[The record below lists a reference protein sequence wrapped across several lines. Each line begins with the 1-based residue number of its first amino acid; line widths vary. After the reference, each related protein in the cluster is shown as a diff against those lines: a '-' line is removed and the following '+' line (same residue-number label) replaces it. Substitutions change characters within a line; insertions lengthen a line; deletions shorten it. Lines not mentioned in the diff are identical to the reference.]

1 MANITEYLQKILAAR
16 YGRDVRQSIHDAI
29 DAVNTSAEGSAAT
42 AEEAAQKAEA
52 ARQDIENVKLQAKA
66 TSDVLGAVK
75 YDDVTIKENENGQLY
90 VVDKG
95 GIEDVSEAEVTFEEA
110 TERTNIESGEAVGTI
125 FGKIKKF
132 FSDLKAVAFSGS
144 YNDLSD
150 KPSIPTVTNNDLAT
164 EAGTAWD
171 AVRGAAIRAEV
182 DAIKSELD
190 NKIGYGTDVDKL
202 ISNITDFNDAR
213 EFGSYRST
221 LIAQILSIANRPPDI
236 TEGGHVRLDV
246 MALSIG
252 TSYTLQRLYYATISG
267 ELRIYERVYLTSW
280 SDWECISMKS
290 DLPTLAPSRLVYT
303 TSQTPSST
311 GYERLKLNASAISTS
326 WLKIDADGTYF
337 TLSKGA
343 YWIYATVTL
352 KNTGTA
358 ATNYYVALD
367 QVSLGNRFSG
377 SQFMLGA
384 GELRSVNWIGA
395 ISPASDLQIG
405 LEINNA
411 PQVAMTMIYVLKIS

>member
-110 TERTNIESGEAVGTI
+110 TERTNIETGETVGTI

-144 YNDLSD
+144 YEDLD
-150 KPSIPTVTNNDLAT
+150 NKPSIPTVTNNDLAT
-164 EAGTAWD
+164 VAGTAWD
-171 AVRGAAIRAEV
+171 EVRGAAIRAEV
-182 DAIKSELD
+182 DAIKTELD
-190 NKIGYGTDVDKL
+190 NKIGYGTDADKI
-202 ISNITDFNDAR
+202 ISDITDFNDAR

-236 TEGGHVRLDV
+236 TVGGHVRLDV

-252 TSYTLQRLYYATISG
+252 TSYTLQRLYYTG
-267 ELRIYERVYLTSW
+267 LDLKLRIYERVYLTSW
-280 SDWECISMKS
+280 GDWERIAMYD
-290 DLPTLAPSRLVYT
+290 DLPQVPPRLAYST
-303 TSQTPSST
+303 TQTPSST
-311 GYERLKLNASAISTS
+311 GYEQLKLNTSTYS
-326 WLKIDADGTYF
+326 DDIFSVVADGTDF
-337 TLSKGA
+337 TLQAGTYLLHA
-343 YWIYATVTL
+343 VAIL
-352 KNTGTA
+352 KNVGTA
-358 ATNYYVALD
+358 TSAYFLAFDKGGVN
-367 QVSLGNRFSG
+367 NRFAG
-377 SQFMLGA
+377 SQIMLDSGR
-384 GELRSVNWIGA
+384 LQSVNVFA
-395 ISPASDLQIG
+395 VTTLTTATKIG
-405 LEINNA
+405 LEVNGA
-411 PQVAMTMIYVLKIS
+411 PQVQQVIIHIVKLK

>member
-110 TERTNIESGEAVGTI
+110 TERTNIETGETVGTI

-144 YNDLSD
+144 YEDLD
-150 KPSIPTVTNNDLAT
+150 NKPSIPTVTNNDLAT
-164 EAGTAWD
+164 VAGTAWD

-182 DAIKSELD
+182 DAIKTELD
-190 NKIGYGTDVDKL
+190 NKIGYGTDADKL
-202 ISNITDFNDAR
+202 ISDITDFNNAR
-213 EFGSYRST
+213 EFGS
-221 LIAQILSIANRPPDI
+221 
-236 TEGGHVRLDV
+236 
-246 MALSIG
+246 
-252 TSYTLQRLYYATISG
+252 
-267 ELRIYERVYLTSW
+267 
-280 SDWECISMKS
+280 
-290 DLPTLAPSRLVYT
+290 
-303 TSQTPSST
+303 
-311 GYERLKLNASAISTS
+311 
-326 WLKIDADGTYF
+326 
-337 TLSKGA
+337 
-343 YWIYATVTL
+343 
-352 KNTGTA
+352 
-358 ATNYYVALD
+358 
-367 QVSLGNRFSG
+367 
-377 SQFMLGA
+377 
-384 GELRSVNWIGA
+384 
-395 ISPASDLQIG
+395 
-405 LEINNA
+405 
-411 PQVAMTMIYVLKIS
+411 